1 MKKFVYILIAT
12 IFILILSSCK
22 VVEETEKPLEKEEL
36 NEPVDNT
43 TFDEYLNKNINTI
56 NLEKFNEIFSINI
69 DYDFISNIIEKLL

>member
-43 TFDEYLNKNINTI
+43 TFDE
-56 NLEKFNEIFSINI
+56 
-69 DYDFISNIIEKLL
+69 